1 MQEAVSS
8 SGCLGFGLGLR
19 PQYYQEI
26 LDGPTAVDWFEIIS
40 ENYMIPGG
48 RPLAMLDRI
57 RADYPVVMHGVS
69 MSLGSTDPL
78 DIDYLR
84 QLKELARR
92 VEPAWISDHLAWTG
106 VGGVNI
112 HDLLPVPYTEETLE
126 HVADRVKQAQ
136 DFLGRRLVIE
146 NPSSYI
152 AFEESDMDECTF
164 LAELACRADCLLLLD
179 VNNVFVSAH
188 NHGFDPNEYIE
199 AIPASR
205 VAQIHLAGHID
216 RQICKVDTHDQPVCE
231 DVWSL
236 YALARRRFGP
246 VPAMIER
253 DGSFPPFSELLAEL
267 GRMREVAAVADGLR
281 RSAA

>member
-1 MQEAVSS
+1 MGEAEPS
-8 SGCLGFGLGLR
+8 SGPLGFGLGLR
-19 PQYYQEI
+19 PQYYREI
-26 LDGPTAVDWFEIIS
+26 LEGASRVDWFEIIS
-40 ENYMIPGG
+40 ENYMIAGG

-69 MSLGSTDPL
+69 MSLASTDPL
-78 DIDYLR
+78 DLEYLR

-106 VGGVNI
+106 VDVLNT
-112 HDLLPVPYTEETLE
+112 HDLLPVPYTEATLA
-126 HVADRVKQAQ
+126 HVADRIQRAQ

-152 AFEESDMDECTF
+152 AFQESDMDEWIF
-164 LAELACRADCLLLLD
+164 LAELARRADCLLLLD

-188 NHGFDPNEYIE
+188 NHGFDPTEYIE

-216 RQICKVDTHDQPVCE
+216 RDVCKVDTHDQSVCE

-236 YALARRRFGP
+236 YSLARRRFGP

-253 DGSFPPFSELLAEL
+253 DGNFPPFSELLAEL
-267 GRMREVAAVADGLR
+267 GRMREVAAVADERR